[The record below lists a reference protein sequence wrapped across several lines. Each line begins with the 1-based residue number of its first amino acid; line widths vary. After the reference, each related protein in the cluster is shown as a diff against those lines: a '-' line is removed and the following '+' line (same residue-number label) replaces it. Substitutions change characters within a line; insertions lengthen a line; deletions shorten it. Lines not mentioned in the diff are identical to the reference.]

1 MFEPVAPYLRVD
13 WFMLRNVIVTQG
25 CTYNK
30 SWPNYPRNPGVE
42 NLQSPDNRIR
52 HRTFRSRGT
61 RRNSFARASYTTDR
75 PDTRAGREEGKPYCA
90 RRLPDYMVDLLATA
104 AAGLAVV
111 LFGFGLL
118 AMTEGSFA
126 PAGASFLSASLVI
139 YIRETYL
146 VGG

>member
-1 MFEPVAPYLRVD
+1 MA
-13 WFMLRNVIVTQG
+13 
-25 CTYNK
+25 
-30 SWPNYPRNPGVE
+30 
-42 NLQSPDNRIR
+42 NLP
-52 HRTFRSRGT
+52 
-61 RRNSFARASYTTDR
+61 
-75 PDTRAGREEGKPYCA
+75 
-90 RRLPDYMVDLLATA
+90 ATA

-111 LFGFGLL
+111 LFGVGLL

>member
-1 MFEPVAPYLRVD
+1 M
-13 WFMLRNVIVTQG
+13 T
-25 CTYNK
+25 
-30 SWPNYPRNPGVE
+30 
-42 NLQSPDNRIR
+42 NLP
-52 HRTFRSRGT
+52 
-61 RRNSFARASYTTDR
+61 
-75 PDTRAGREEGKPYCA
+75 
-90 RRLPDYMVDLLATA
+90 ATA

-146 VGG
+146 VDGRE

>member
-1 MFEPVAPYLRVD
+1 MA
-13 WFMLRNVIVTQG
+13 
-25 CTYNK
+25 
-30 SWPNYPRNPGVE
+30 
-42 NLQSPDNRIR
+42 NLP
-52 HRTFRSRGT
+52 
-61 RRNSFARASYTTDR
+61 
-75 PDTRAGREEGKPYCA
+75 
-90 RRLPDYMVDLLATA
+90 ATA

-146 VGG
+146 ADGRE